1 MKFTI
6 LKSLVGINI
15 IIKIIFLLSLVTLLY
30 LDIEKKTDT
39 LFYKKT
45 DSVRQNSDYWFK
57 ISMSV
62 LIIFL
67 FFPHKNKDFTLIHY
81 EERLLLFIF
90 GWFLLISE
98 IINPYL
104 NPILGIGLKTVC
116 KTSP

>member
-15 IIKIIFLLSLVTLLY
+15 IIKIIFLLSLVTLFY
-30 LDIEKKTDT
+30 LNTQHQTDT
-39 LFYKKT
+39 PFYKKT

-57 ISMSV
+57 ISMSI
-62 LIIFL
+62 LIIYL
-67 FFPHKNKDFTLIHY
+67 FFPHKNKEFTLIHH

-98 IINPYL
+98 LVNPHF
-104 NPILGIGLKTVC
+104 NPIVLFFINDSHDK
-116 KTSP
+116 